1 MSMKKQPKVVMQKSA
16 DLDYVSV
23 CPVIEF
29 ALVCDFRQKGSKV
42 TRASRHARR
51 LDSMAWAWLD
61 QLDQ

>member
-1 MSMKKQPKVVMQKSA
+1 MQKSA
-16 DLDYVSV
+16 DLDHVSV

-29 ALVCDFRQKGSKV
+29 ALVFDYRQKGSKV